1 MEKKYST
8 QVEKEV
14 EWLKNE
20 VEKDRIELDR
30 EKKEMIEQIKNYK
43 KEEIVPKQKN
53 YTLWERIK
61 KVLMKRLAHDIR
73 F

>member
-30 EKKEMIEQIKNYK
+30 EKREMIEQIKNYK
-43 KEEIVPKQKN
+43 KEEIIPKQKN

-61 KVLMKRLAHDIR
+61 KVMMGS
-73 F
+73 

>member
-1 MEKKYST
+1 
-8 QVEKEV
+8 V

-61 KVLMKRLAHDIR
+61 KVMMGS
-73 F
+73 

>member
-61 KVLMKRLAHDIR
+61 KVMMGS
-73 F
+73 

>member
-20 VEKDRIELDR
+20 GEKDRIELDR

-43 KEEIVPKQKN
+43 KEEIIPKQKN

-61 KVLMKRLAHDIR
+61 KVMMGS
-73 F
+73 

>member
-20 VEKDRIELDR
+20 VQKDLIELDR

-43 KEEIVPKQKN
+43 KEEIIPKQKN

-61 KVLMKRLAHDIR
+61 KVMMGS
-73 F
+73 

>member
-30 EKKEMIEQIKNYK
+30 EKKDMIEQIKNYK
-43 KEEIVPKQKN
+43 KEEIIPKQKN

-61 KVLMKRLAHDIR
+61 KVMVGS
-73 F
+73 

>member
-30 EKKEMIEQIKNYK
+30 EKREMIEQIKNYK
-43 KEEIVPKQKN
+43 KEEIIPKQKN

-61 KVLMKRLAHDIR
+61 KVMMES
-73 F
+73 

>member
-43 KEEIVPKQKN
+43 KEEIN
-53 YTLWERIK
+53 T
-61 KVLMKRLAHDIR
+61 
-73 F
+73 

>member
-43 KEEIVPKQKN
+43 KEEIIPKQKN

-61 KVLMKRLAHDIR
+61 KVMMGS
-73 F
+73 

>member
-43 KEEIVPKQKN
+43 KEEIIPKQKN

-61 KVLMKRLAHDIR
+61 KVMTGS
-73 F
+73 

>member
-61 KVLMKRLAHDIR
+61 
-73 F
+73 